1 MQRKKNKKIIIYF
14 FLFLLLGSINNIK
27 FNQTEFNSIKKI
39 KIIGLSNFEEENILK
54 EIYKLNLENI
64 FFLNGKEITRI
75 LSSNNLI
82 ENFKIYKKY
91 PSTLLIEIQKTN
103 FLAKINK
110 DGKIYIVG
118 SNGKLIKDL
127 SFQNKLPYIFGN
139 PDIKEFLHLKKIIDE
154 SKISYEQI
162 QNLYFFKSKRWD
174 LELENNVILK
184 LSKYNLKNSLDNTF
198 EILKDSKFKN
208 IKIIDSR
215 IKDQI
220 IIND

>member
-198 EILKDSKFKN
+198 AIF
-208 IKIIDSR
+208 
-215 IKDQI
+215 
-220 IIND
+220 

>member
-1 MQRKKNKKIIIYF
+1 M
-14 FLFLLLGSINNIK
+14 FLLLGSINNIK

>member
-27 FNQTEFNSIKKI
+27 LYQTEFNAIKKI
-39 KIIGLSNFEEENILK
+39 EITGLSNVEEENILK

-64 FFLNGKEITRI
+64 FFINGREITGI
-75 LSSNNLI
+75 LSSNTLI

-91 PSTLLIEIQKTN
+91 PSTLIIDIQKTN

-110 DGKIYIVG
+110 DGKTYLVG
-118 SNGKLIKDL
+118 SNGKLTKDL

-139 PDIKEFLHLKKIIDE
+139 PDIKEFLNLKKIIDK

-174 LELENNVILK
+174 LELEDNVILK

-198 EILKDSKFKN
+198 EILKDSKFEN

-215 IKDQI
+215 VKDQI

>member
-82 ENFKIYKKY
+82 ENFKIYKEY